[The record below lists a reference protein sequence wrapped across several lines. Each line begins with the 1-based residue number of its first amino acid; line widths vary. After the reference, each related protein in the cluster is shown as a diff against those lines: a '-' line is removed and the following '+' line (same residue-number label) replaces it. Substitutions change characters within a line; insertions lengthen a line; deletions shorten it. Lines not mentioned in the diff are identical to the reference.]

1 MSSQVTEKNGL
12 KILQISI
19 MAQPGGGDVVSS
31 ATNLAKK
38 IKGSFEDL
46 AIF

>member
-19 MAQPGGGDVVSS
+19 MAQPGGDVVSS